1 MSTEPNIVGQ
11 TKRRIKL
18 LSVLRNYSLIG
29 EIKYILR
36 EKKFGRVKDEPCLEM
51 TAVPAGEG
59 KRRIS
64 KGDVGDFHGNCDY
77 HL

>member
-29 EIKYILR
+29 EIKYIR

-51 TAVPAGEG
+51 TAVTAGEG

-64 KGDVGDFHGNCDY
+64 KGDVGDFQW
-77 HL
+77 